1 MFEAVPR
8 AAADYPDIV
17 MLRVTVNDE
26 VVVWAVLVLAN
37 SAFEQRSILQPGETE
52 PHIVAHRLESIGAY
66 GSVTRSRIEFVSTC
80 IIGDF
85 EAASLIS
92 RNAVDETLTM
102 ISPNRNLAFRVTVIS
117 RGGAEE
123 KYFLPG
129 GADAPSDSLRKK
141 FAQPRTAGED
151 VLIRRELRTI

>member
-1 MFEAVPR
+1 MPR
-8 AAADYPDIV
+8 TAADYPNV
-17 MLRVTVNDE
+17 FMQRVTVNDE

-66 GSVTRSRIEFVSTC
+66 GSVARSRIEFVSTC

-102 ISPNRNLAFRVTVIS
+102 ISPNRKVAFRVTIIS
-117 RGGAEE
+117 LGCAKE

-129 GADAPSDSLRKK
+129 GADAPSDGLRKK
-141 FAQPRTAGED
+141 FAQPQTANGKHQCAAPALF
-151 VLIRRELRTI
+151 VFAP

>member
-1 MFEAVPR
+1 MPR
-8 AAADYPDIV
+8 TAADYPNV
-17 MLRVTVNDE
+17 FMQRVTVNDE

-37 SAFEQRSILQPGETE
+37 SAFEQRSILQPRKAEAY
-52 PHIVAHRLESIGAY
+52 IVAHCLESIGAY
-66 GSVTRSRIEFVSTC
+66 GSVTRSRIEFRSTR

-92 RNAVDETLTM
+92 WNAVDETFTM
-102 ISPNRNLAFRVTVIS
+102 FSPNRKLAFRVTIIS
-117 RGGAEE
+117 LGCAKE

-129 GADAPSDSLRKK
+129 GADAPSDGLRKK

-151 VLIRRELRTI
+151 VFIRRDLRTI

>member
-1 MFEAVPR
+1 MPR
-8 AAADYPDIV
+8 TAADYPNV
-17 MLRVTVNDE
+17 FMQRVTVNDE

-66 GSVTRSRIEFVSTC
+66 GSVARSRIEFVSTC

-92 RNAVDETLTM
+92 WYAIDETITM
-102 ISPNRNLAFRVTVIS
+102 ISPNRKVLFRVKIV
-117 RGGAEE
+117 
-123 KYFLPG
+123 FLRIARVLFYPV
-129 GADAPSDSLRKK
+129 
-141 FAQPRTAGED
+141 D
-151 VLIRRELRTI
+151 VVGYANYG

>member
-1 MFEAVPR
+1 MQ
-8 AAADYPDIV
+8 
-17 MLRVTVNDE
+17 RVTVNDE
-26 VVVWAVLVLAN
+26 VVVSAVLVLAN

-66 GSVTRSRIEFVSTC
+66 GSVARSRIEFVSTC

-102 ISPNRNLAFRVTVIS
+102 ISPNRKVAFKIGRASCRERVYTPAAGRPFDGKGDARRAS
-117 RGGAEE
+117 RCA
-123 KYFLPG
+123 
-129 GADAPSDSLRKK
+129 R
-141 FAQPRTAGED
+141 
-151 VLIRRELRTI
+151 

>member
-1 MFEAVPR
+1 MQ
-8 AAADYPDIV
+8 
-17 MLRVTVNDE
+17 RVTVNDE

-66 GSVTRSRIEFVSTC
+66 GSVARSRIEFVSTC

-102 ISPNRNLAFRVTVIS
+102 ISPNRKVAFRVT
-117 RGGAEE
+117 
-123 KYFLPG
+123 
-129 GADAPSDSLRKK
+129 DRKST
-141 FAQPRTAGED
+141 RLNSSHE
-151 VLIRRELRTI
+151 